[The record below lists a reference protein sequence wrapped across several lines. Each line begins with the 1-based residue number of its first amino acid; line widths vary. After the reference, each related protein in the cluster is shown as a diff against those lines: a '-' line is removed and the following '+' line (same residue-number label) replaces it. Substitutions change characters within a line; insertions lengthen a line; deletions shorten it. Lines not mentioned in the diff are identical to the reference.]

1 MSRRGPLS
9 SVSELTIEGQFTDA
23 QRIISRGLLHKTSD
37 IPGVGRDPPGHTGAR
52 ALDPTDERGWETERS
67 RFYSGRA
74 EARLRGHGGRPA
86 GFQGASR
93 SRHNFFGLGAADG
106 THRRVNVFLTWINQ
120 PVVPIAALCSG
131 RTARDTGVLR

>member
-23 QRIISRGLLHKTSD
+23 RQIISRGLLHKTSD

-52 ALDPTDERGWETERS
+52 ALDPTDERGAL

-86 GFQGASR
+86 ELQGASR

-120 PVVPIAALCSG
+120 PVVPIAAS
-131 RTARDTGVLR
+131 ARGERHETQEFA